1 MPGSGENISSRL
13 VVGITNKILPQI
25 TGYTVLVTRT
35 IDTGGDDISVE
46 FLKTGLIEE
55 AKKRIEDI
63 LIDKKQKTAENMY
76 NLGICYEA
84 LGDSQIAMQY
94 YIEALAIDEGNVN
107 AIETLGAIENQS
119 I

>member
-1 MPGSGENISSRL
+1 MRNKYYKYSVVILFIFTFLIFYYGLKEKNFYTPENISTKRFPNL
-13 VVGITNKILPQI
+13 FLNDFYTTNE
-25 TGYTVLVTRT
+25 T
-35 IDTGGDDISVE
+35 S
-46 FLKTGLIEE
+46 F
-55 AKKRIEDI
+55 EDI

-84 LGDSQIAMQY
+84 LGDSQIARQY

-119 I
+119 R